1 MDLNGSNLQ
10 EIITTAISSPEG
22 LAYDG
27 VSKLLYWSD
36 DQLKKIEVCKTDGSE
51 RKVLIDNRLDH
62 PRDIVLYQ
70 KKG

>member
-10 EIITTAISSPEG
+10 EIITTAINTPDG
-22 LAYDG
+22 LAYDE

-36 DQLKKIEVCKTDGSE
+36 DQLMKIEVCKTDGSE
-51 RKVLIDNRLDH
+51 RKVLIDNGLDN